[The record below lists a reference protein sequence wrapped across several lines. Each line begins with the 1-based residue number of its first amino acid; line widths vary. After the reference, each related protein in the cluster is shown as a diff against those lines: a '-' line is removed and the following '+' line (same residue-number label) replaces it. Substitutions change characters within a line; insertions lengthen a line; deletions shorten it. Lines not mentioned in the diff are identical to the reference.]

1 MKNLPGMTK
10 NKNWKYLKL
19 EDDSSEKFIL
29 KIIIGKGIALSLGK
43 NGAKVYITGLHNNYI

>member
-1 MKNLPGMTK
+1 M

-29 KIIIGKGIALSLGK
+29 KTIIGKGIALSLGK